1 MSNSDKARQ
10 AILIVDDSP
19 ENIMILMDLL
29 CDQYTITVATNG
41 KRALHLAGSDTP
53 PDLILLDVL
62 MPEMSGYEV
71 CAQLKA
77 APRTSDIPVIFVTG
91 LSDESDEQKGFD
103 LGAVD
108 FILKPFS
115 PSLVKARVRI
125 HLELKK
131 HRDNLEEMVH
141 ERTRELVLTQDAAI
155 FGLGVLAEYRDI
167 ETGQH
172 IMRTRKYVQLMAEQ
186 LKDHPHFSGYFNDA
200 TMHLLINSAPL
211 HDIGKVAIPD
221 AILQKPE
228 PLTNM
233 EFQTIKHHTIFG
245 KEIIN
250 RIEAGMSDKSASSFL
265 RFAEELA
272 YTHHEHWDGSGYHG
286 LKGDEIP
293 VSGRLMAMA
302 DIYDALTSARVYK
315 PAYSHE
321 EALKIITEGDGRT
334 MPEHFDPVILQA
346 FVDLCDTFRQI
357 SSGRN

>member
-1 MSNSDKARQ
+1 MPISDKARQ
-10 AILIVDDSP
+10 TILIVDDSP

-29 CDQYTITVATNG
+29 GDKYTITVATNG
-41 KRALHLAGSDTP
+41 KRALQLAGCDTP

-62 MPEMSGYEV
+62 MPDMNGYEV
-71 CAQLKA
+71 CSRLKTG
-77 APRTSDIPVIFVTG
+77 PRTADIPVIFITA
-91 LSDESDEQKGFD
+91 LSDESDEQKGLD

-115 PSLVKARVRI
+115 PPLVQARVRN

-131 HRDNLEEMVH
+131 HRDHLEEVVQ

-186 LKDHPHFSGYFNDA
+186 LKVHPRFSGYFSDA

-221 AILQKPE
+221 AILQKPGR
-228 PLTNM
+228 LTDG
-233 EFQTIKHHTIFG
+233 EFQTIKQHTIFG

-250 RIEAGMSDKSASSFL
+250 RIEAGMSNKSASSFL

-286 LKGDEIP
+286 LKGEEIP

-315 PAYSHE
+315 PAYPHE
-321 EALKIITEGDGRT
+321 EALKIITEGNGRT
-334 MPEHFDPVILQA
+334 RPEHFDPMVLQV
-346 FVDLCDTFRQI
+346 FMDLCDTFRMI